1 MRMPEFEPSPSN
13 GPRGRDPAGNASDDG
28 LFDLFAGDEDEG
40 VALDSLTP
48 GTVLEVTTLNT
59 CYRIVVL
66 DADGHALVS
75 GGSRFPGPAEVCI
88 NGSTAGGHALRIGWI
103 GVGLRLEMRMG
114 ARTITTSPIRSIEP
128 VAA

>member
-1 MRMPEFEPSPSN
+1 MRMSQIESSPSN
-13 GPRGRDPAGNASDDG
+13 GSRDRGRVGTSPDDG
-28 LFDLFAGDEDEG
+28 LFDLFGSEPDEG

-88 NGSTAGGHALRIGWI
+88 NGSTAGGHALRMGWI

-114 ARTITTSPIRSIEP
+114 TRTITTSPVRSIEP